1 MTEIKGGNKRTWRL
15 TRRRFLKGSA
25 AAAAVIA
32 ASGVTKRVAWSQENT
47 LNYLAWPGHGAE
59 EVVGPFEEANNVK
72 IVTKEYI
79 GGEAML
85 ALVNQ
90 SDPGT
95 YDVVLSD
102 REYITM
108 LRAGGFID
116 EMDPNDYPFDDF
128 WPEFRQMP
136 GHWLDGKLYSVMID
150 FGYLGIVHNTD
161 HISVEEA
168 SSYKIL
174 WDPKLQGKVGQF
186 DWYLPSM
193 GCLSQ
198 YNGNKSPFD
207 IDDAAFAELRDTLFS
222 LKPQISGYFNIAD
235 IFTSLINRDSWA
247 FQGIGDWITIL
258 LTADG
263 HPVTTTIPEEGGI
276 QWTESLSIGTGSKNQ
291 ALAKKFI
298 QYLVS
303 PEGQVRVGLKSSYM
317 GSIPNK
323 KGWELMNDINP
334 NGADILRHR
343 FDKRNVMDEYADGK
357 IALRQLPAQ
366 QSIDDWSDVW
376 NEFKSL

>member
-1 MTEIKGGNKRTWRL
+1 MIEKKGENRHGWRL

-32 ASGVTKRVAWSQENT
+32 ASGVSKRVAWSQDNT

-116 EMDPNDYPFDDF
+116 ELDVNDYPFDDF
-128 WPEFRQMP
+128 WPEFQKMP
-136 GHWLDGKLYSVMID
+136 GHWLDGKLYSVIVD

-161 HISVEEA
+161 YISVEEA
-168 SSYKIL
+168 SSYKVL
-174 WDPKLQGKVGQF
+174 WDPKLEGKVGQF

-198 YNGNKSPFD
+198 YNGNKTPFD
-207 IDDAAFAELRDTLFS
+207 IDDAAFAKLRDTVFS

-258 LTADG
+258 LAADG

-276 QWTESLSIGTGSKNQ
+276 QWTESLSIGTGSKKQ

-303 PEGQVRVGLKSSYM
+303 PEGQVRVALKSSYM

-323 KGWELMNDINP
+323 KGWKLMNEINAD
-334 NGADILRHR
+334 GADILRHR

-366 QSIDDWSDVW
+366 QSIDDWSEVW

>member
-1 MTEIKGGNKRTWRL
+1 MTKKKGETKHTWRF

-32 ASGVTKRVAWSQENT
+32 ASGVTRRVAWSEENT
-47 LNYLAWPGHGAE
+47 LSYLCWPGHGAE
-59 EVVGPFEEANNVK
+59 EVVGPFEQANGVK
-72 IVTKEYI
+72 IISKEYV
-79 GGEAML
+79 GGEAMM
-85 ALVNQ
+85 ALINQ
-90 SDPGT
+90 SDSGT

-108 LRAGGFID
+108 LRAGGLID

-128 WPEFRQMP
+128 WPEFQKMP
-136 GHWLDGKLYSVMID
+136 GHWLDGKLFSVVLD

-161 HISVEEA
+161 VISEKEA

-174 WDPKLQGKVGQF
+174 WDPKLTGKVGQF

-207 IDDAAFAELRDTLFS
+207 IDDAAFSKLRDTVFS
-222 LKPQISGYFNIAD
+222 LKPQVAGYHGIPD
-235 IFTSLINRDSWA
+235 IFNALKNGDA
-247 FQGIGDWITIL
+247 FAYQGIGDWITIL
-258 LTADG
+258 LAADG
-263 HPVTTTIPEEGGI
+263 YPVTTTIPDEGGI
-276 QWTESLSIGTGSKNQ
+276 QWTESLSLSTGGKKQ
-291 ALAKKFI
+291 AMAKKFI
-298 QYLVS
+298 QYLTS
-303 PEGQVRVGLKSSYM
+303 PEGQIRVALKSSYM

-323 KGWELMNDINP
+323 KGWTLMNETKP
-334 NGADILRHR
+334 EGATILRHR
-343 FDKRNVMDEYADGK
+343 FDQRNVMDEYADGK

-366 QSIDDWSDVW
+366 QSIDDWSEVW
-376 NEFKSL
+376 NEYKNI

>member
-1 MTEIKGGNKRTWRL
+1 M
-15 TRRRFLKGSA
+15 
-25 AAAAVIA
+25 
-32 ASGVTKRVAWSQENT
+32 
-47 LNYLAWPGHGAE
+47 
-59 EVVGPFEEANNVK
+59 
-72 IVTKEYI
+72 
-79 GGEAML
+79 
-85 ALVNQ
+85 
-90 SDPGT
+90 
-95 YDVVLSD
+95 VLSD

-116 EMDPNDYPFDDF
+116 ELDVNDYPFDDF
-128 WPEFRQMP
+128 WPEFQKMP
-136 GHWLDGKLYSVMID
+136 GHWLDGKLYSVIVD

-161 HISVEEA
+161 YISVEEA
-168 SSYKIL
+168 SSYKVL
-174 WDPKLQGKVGQF
+174 WDPKLEGKVGQF

-198 YNGNKSPFD
+198 YNGNKTPFD
-207 IDDAAFAELRDTLFS
+207 IDDAAFAKLRDTVFS

-258 LTADG
+258 LAADG

-276 QWTESLSIGTGSKNQ
+276 QWTESLSIGTGSKKQ

-303 PEGQVRVGLKSSYM
+303 PEGQVRVALKSSYM

-323 KGWELMNDINP
+323 KGWKLMNEINAD
-334 NGADILRHR
+334 GADILRHR

-366 QSIDDWSDVW
+366 QSIDDWSEVW
-376 NEFKSL
+376 SEFKSL

>member
-1 MTEIKGGNKRTWRL
+1 MTEKKGENRHGWRL

-32 ASGVTKRVAWSQENT
+32 ASGVTKRVAWSQDNT

-72 IVTKEYI
+72 IITKEYI

-128 WPEFRQMP
+128 WPEFQKMP
-136 GHWLDGKLYSVMID
+136 GHWLDGKLFSVVLD

-161 HISVEEA
+161 HVSVKEA

-174 WDPKLQGKVGQF
+174 WDPKLTGKVGQF

-198 YNGNKSPFD
+198 YNGNKTPFD
-207 IDDAAFAELRDTLFS
+207 IDDAAFGELRDTLFS
-222 LKPQISGYFNIAD
+222 LKPQINGYFNIAD
-235 IFTSLINRDSWA
+235 IFTSLINRDSYA

-263 HPVTTTIPEEGGI
+263 HPVTTTIPDEGGI
-276 QWTESLSIGTGSKNQ
+276 QWTESLSIGTGSKKQ
-291 ALAKKFI
+291 DLAKKFV

>member
-1 MTEIKGGNKRTWRL
+1 MTEKKGKTLRNWRF

-25 AAAAVIA
+25 AAAAAIA
-32 ASGVTKRVAWSQENT
+32 ATGVTKRVVWSQENT

-59 EVVGPFEEANNVK
+59 EVVAPFEQANDVK
-72 IVTKEYI
+72 IITKEYI

-128 WPEFRQMP
+128 WPEFQKMP
-136 GHWLDGKLYSVMID
+136 GHWLDGKLFSVVLD

-161 HISVEEA
+161 HISVKEA

-174 WDPKLQGKVGQF
+174 WDPKLTGKVGQF

-198 YNGNKSPFD
+198 YNGNKTPFD
-207 IDDAAFAELRDTLFS
+207 IDDAAFAKLRDTLFS
-222 LKPQISGYFNIAD
+222 LKPQINGYFNIAD
-235 IFTSLINRDSWA
+235 IFTSLINRDSYA

-276 QWTESLSIGTGSKNQ
+276 QWTESLSIGTGSKKQ
-291 ALAKKFI
+291 DLAKKFV

-323 KGWELMNDINP
+323 KGWELMNDTNP
-334 NGADILRHR
+334 HGAEILRHR

-357 IALRQLPAQ
+357 IALRQLPEQ

>member
-1 MTEIKGGNKRTWRL
+1 MTEKKGEIRHGWRL

-32 ASGVTKRVAWSQENT
+32 ASGVSKRVAWSQDNT

-116 EMDPNDYPFDDF
+116 EMDVNDYPFDDF
-128 WPEFRQMP
+128 WPEFRKMP
-136 GHWLDGKLYSVMID
+136 GHWLDGKLYSVIVD

-161 HISVEEA
+161 YISVEEA
-168 SSYKIL
+168 SSYKVL
-174 WDPKLQGKVGQF
+174 WDPKLEGKVGQF

-198 YNGNKSPFD
+198 YNGNKAPFD
-207 IDDAAFAELRDTLFS
+207 IDDAAFAKLRDTLFS
-222 LKPQISGYFNIAD
+222 LKPQINGYFNIAD

-263 HPVTTTIPEEGGI
+263 HPVTTTIPDEGGI
-276 QWTESLSIGTGSKNQ
+276 QWTESLSIGTGSKKQ
-291 ALAKKFI
+291 DLAKKFI

-334 NGADILRHR
+334 TGADILRHR

-366 QSIDDWSDVW
+366 QSIDDWSEVW

>member
-1 MTEIKGGNKRTWRL
+1 
-15 TRRRFLKGSA
+15 
-25 AAAAVIA
+25 
-32 ASGVTKRVAWSQENT
+32 
-47 LNYLAWPGHGAE
+47 
-59 EVVGPFEEANNVK
+59 
-72 IVTKEYI
+72 
-79 GGEAML
+79 
-85 ALVNQ
+85 
-90 SDPGT
+90 
-95 YDVVLSD
+95 
-102 REYITM
+102 
-108 LRAGGFID
+108 
-116 EMDPNDYPFDDF
+116 
-128 WPEFRQMP
+128 
-136 GHWLDGKLYSVMID
+136 
-150 FGYLGIVHNTD
+150 
-161 HISVEEA
+161 
-168 SSYKIL
+168 
-174 WDPKLQGKVGQF
+174 
-186 DWYLPSM
+186 M

>member
-1 MTEIKGGNKRTWRL
+1 MIEKKGENRHGWRL

-32 ASGVTKRVAWSQENT
+32 ASGVSKRVAWSQDNT

-116 EMDPNDYPFDDF
+116 ELDVNDYPFDDF
-128 WPEFRQMP
+128 WPEFQKMP
-136 GHWLDGKLYSVMID
+136 GHWLDGKLYSVIVD

-161 HISVEEA
+161 VISEKEA

-174 WDPKLQGKVGQF
+174 WDPKLTGKVGQF

-207 IDDAAFAELRDTLFS
+207 IDDAAFSKLRDTVFS
-222 LKPQISGYFNIAD
+222 LKPQVAGYHGIPD
-235 IFTSLINRDSWA
+235 IFNALKNGDA
-247 FQGIGDWITIL
+247 FAYQGIGDWITIL
-258 LTADG
+258 LAADG
-263 HPVTTTIPEEGGI
+263 YPVTTTIPDEGGI
-276 QWTESLSIGTGSKNQ
+276 QWTESLSLSTGGKKQ
-291 ALAKKFI
+291 AMAKKFI
-298 QYLVS
+298 QYLTS
-303 PEGQVRVGLKSSYM
+303 PEGQIRVALKSSYM

-323 KGWELMNDINP
+323 KGWTLMNETKP
-334 NGADILRHR
+334 EGATILRHR
-343 FDKRNVMDEYADGK
+343 FDQRNVMDEYADGK

-366 QSIDDWSDVW
+366 QSIDDWSEVW
-376 NEFKSL
+376 NEYKNI

>member
-1 MTEIKGGNKRTWRL
+1 MTEKKGESTHTWRF

-32 ASGVTKRVAWSQENT
+32 ASGVSKRVAWSQDNT

-116 EMDPNDYPFDDF
+116 EMDVNDYPFDDF
-128 WPEFRQMP
+128 WPEFQKMP
-136 GHWLDGKLYSVMID
+136 GHWLDGKLYSVIVD

-161 HISVEEA
+161 IISVKEA

-174 WDPKLQGKVGQF
+174 WDPKLAGKVGQF

-198 YNGNKSPFD
+198 YNGNKAPFD
-207 IDDAAFAELRDTLFS
+207 IDDAAFGKLRDTLFS

-235 IFTSLINRDSWA
+235 IFTSLINRDSYA

-258 LTADG
+258 LSADG

-276 QWTESLSIGTGSKNQ
+276 QWTESLSIGTGSKKPD
-291 ALAKKFI
+291 LAKKFI

-334 NGADILRHR
+334 TGADILRHR

-366 QSIDDWSDVW
+366 QSIDDWSEVW